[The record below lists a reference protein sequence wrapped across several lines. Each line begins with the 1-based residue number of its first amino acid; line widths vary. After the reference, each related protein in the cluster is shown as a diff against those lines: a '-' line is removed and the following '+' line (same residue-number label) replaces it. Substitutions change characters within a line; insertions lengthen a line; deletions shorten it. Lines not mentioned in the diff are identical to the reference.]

1 MLKIHYTAIGF
12 AGALLALAP
21 TLADARPNGVR
32 TTARSNIQGQGAHR
46 ANVTRPPAGYAGG
59 RGGGNIERRQVNA
72 GRANTAPVGNRA
84 VSHNERINTGNVR
97 VGNNVNVNVEADNGW
112 GWNDHAHPVAAGVA
126 FGTAAAVTS
135 AAVTSAVVGSRYYA
149 LPPGCAPYPYSGLT
163 YYSCGGAY
171 YAPRYEGD
179 TVVYLVVDRPG

>member
-1 MLKIHYTAIGF
+1 MLKIHFTAIGVTTVLF
-12 AGALLALAP
+12 ALAP

-46 ANVTRPPAGYAGG
+46 ANVARPAEVHAGG
-59 RGGGNIERRQVNA
+59 GRAPNMERRQVNA
-72 GRANTAPVGNRA
+72 GRVNTAPVGNRA
-84 VSHNERINTGNVR
+84 VNHNERINTGNVR
-97 VGNNVNVNVEADNGW
+97 VGNNVNINVDADNGW
-112 GWNDHAHPVAAGVA
+112 GWNGDHHPVAAGVA

-149 LPPGCAPYPYSGLT
+149 LPAGCAPYPYSGLT

-179 TVVYLVVDRPG
+179 TVVYVVVDRPG